1 MLLHFFQLQKL
12 ILIIHEPCSIM
23 MHANKTSST
32 ESPRETSRPNSLS
45 RSQQSMFD
53 SMFALMSSQVEG
65 LSGEVAEGS
74 SSQMIGTGE
83 PQPHLS
89 VLGSTNPQT
98 DCATILWLFPYK
110 YSQIASP
117 EALLLQERDN
127 PTTGTTIMLIHSGVD
142 LPMQWRNAIL
152 ILEEIEISSAVNRC
166 HNRAAS
172 VFHQENIEIARN
184 QYTTFAVIRLTG
196 GANLM
201 LLTSTVIKSQLG
213 RAALTDFVSSR
224 ELIESNEARGSSA
237 LREETWLDELEGEF
251 SFRRS
256 SLVSD
261 KGRNSTSGSVPNGT
275 APFPSLK
282 VSLQRKHGFLQRD
295 IPINSKCSLTFETD
309 LFVGKMLLFMKPS
322 DPDDGIH
329 KQFFHDTK
337 ASFILQIQGKFKYVP
352 TGTLFGGI
360 ELSCDEIKPALVT
373 KGLCGL
379 LLKTIQA
386 KHPNVHSSY
395 GDSTEKPHIVVP
407 AWTFFDRIVRTRPSD
422 SPPIIEEPFFE
433 PTGSVSARQN
443 SGSNGAW
450 NTIDTYSF
458 SSFCSYMDFP
468 SWQLV
473 NISFCRESSLHNFW
487 ADSIVRLVLY
497 EQRDNIDSM
506 DHGRHKPAANSYL
519 FSLELEHVI
528 PETENPL
535 EQDQKSELT
544 EGAEVLPWGKVRAAA
559 SFGDSFGSDTSEG
572 SDKKLS
578 DDGVSMDRENDVA
591 YLNEDQQLARPV
603 NSSLPSRDLLCVVNS
618 SCPAWFDM
626 IAKDKK
632 YTKVYAFR
640 EPKQS
645 KTIFRTVQQFQV
657 HIDTLDAMKYVT
669 SVSSPRMSTS
679 EETRRILGYTYFQ
692 GQLRQPPKVR
702 QINASG
708 NEADSLFL
716 KRATPAI
723 DSGKIKKAV
732 IKCGYIARAI
742 SDYHWREE
750 YVRLVDHYIT
760 FFHPE
765 RLKSHFRI
773 NLKSVIKGK
782 KLLPEDAPDMPGYY
796 FLELDTIGRK
806 VYLMFLSEEMREEW
820 TMAMNQIILR
830 YRKTEITSNR
840 LDGIDNPTE
849 QFMHKSTMWNCEQRL
864 LLNCRRFSFRSPK
877 IQVNPAEMME
887 EALLLGYESR
897 ETGNEST
904 MIRFLDK
911 TSELKDVDLY
921 TLQSDERVAFLVNL
935 YHLMIMHSFILLGPA
950 ESSFTFVNM
959 LHMVSYQISD
969 DIFSLAEL
977 ELNIIRGNMS
987 YPVEFA
993 PRFVLPKSRYGF
1005 ALPKIDIR
1013 VNFSLNTGS
1022 VSAPHSVPIYKA
1034 MIIDMQLDAAAM
1046 VFLDTIKVY
1055 VDKYGISVT
1064 LPRLFLWYSED
1075 FGSPIETMA
1084 KIAPYLNS
1092 RNQDALKLAGYK
1104 KRISFKFMPFDFQC
1118 RPLWIE
1124 DNRARKFQYS
1134 PVKSAV
1140 TATVATV
1147 TKTSADDDEQDDRFI
1162 LELDSDAEN
1171 GFVNE
1176 AEEEEE
1182 VSLNT
1187 QHDFVEV
1194 PM

>member
-1 MLLHFFQLQKL
+1 
-12 ILIIHEPCSIM
+12 M

-32 ESPRETSRPNSLS
+32 ESPRETSKSHSLS

-83 PQPHLS
+83 PQSHLS

-127 PTTGTTIMLIHSGVD
+127 PTTGTTIMLVHCGVD
-142 LPMQWRNAIL
+142 VPMQWRNAIL

-172 VFHQENIEIARN
+172 VFHQENIEITRN
-184 QYTTFAVIRLTG
+184 QYTTLAVIRLTG

-201 LLTSTVIKSQLG
+201 LLTSALLKSQLG

-224 ELIESNEARGSSA
+224 DLIESIEARGSSA

-251 SFRRS
+251 SFRRT

-261 KGRNSTSGSVPNGT
+261 KGRNNASGNVSNGT
-275 APFPSLK
+275 ASFPSLK

-295 IPINSKCSLTFETD
+295 IPINSKSSLTFETD
-309 LFVGKMLLFMKPS
+309 LFVGRMVLFMKPS
-322 DPDDGIH
+322 DPDDGLH

-360 ELSCDEIKPALVT
+360 ELSCDEIKPALIT

-386 KHPNVHSSY
+386 KYPNVHASY
-395 GDSTEKPHIVVP
+395 GDFTEKPHIVVP

-422 SPPIIEEPFFE
+422 TPPSIEEPFFE
-433 PTGSVSARQN
+433 PAGSVIARQN
-443 SGSNGAW
+443 SGSKGAW

-458 SSFCSYMDFP
+458 SSFSSYLDFP

-497 EQRDNIDSM
+497 EQRDNVDSFEQ
-506 DHGRHKPAANSYL
+506 GRHKPTANSYL

-528 PETENPL
+528 PEMENPP
-535 EQDQKSELT
+535 EQVQKGKLA
-544 EGAEVLPWGKVRAAA
+544 EGAEVLPWGKIRAAA
-559 SFGDSFGSDTSEG
+559 SFGDSFASDTIEE
-572 SDKKLS
+572 S
-578 DDGVSMDRENDVA
+578 DDNLSIDREYDVA
-591 YLNEDQQLARPV
+591 YVNEDQSLARPV
-603 NSSLPSRDLLCVVNS
+603 NSSLPSRDLLCAVNS

-626 IAKDKK
+626 IANDKK

-645 KTIFRTVQQFQV
+645 KTFFRTIQQFQA
-657 HIDTLDAMKYVT
+657 HIDTLDAIKYVT
-669 SVSSPRMSTS
+669 SVSSPRISSS
-679 EETRRILGYTYFQ
+679 EEKRRILGYSYFQ
-692 GQLRQPPKVR
+692 GHLRHPSKVR
-702 QINASG
+702 QLNAAG
-708 NEADSLFL
+708 NDADSLFL
-716 KRATPAI
+716 NRATPTM
-723 DSGKIKKAV
+723 DPEKIKKAV
-732 IKCGYIARAI
+732 IKDGYIARAI
-742 SDYHWREE
+742 SDHHWREE

-773 NLKSVIKGK
+773 NLKSVFKGK
-782 KLLPEDAPDMPGYY
+782 KLLPEDAPDMPGYC

-806 VYLMFLSEEMREEW
+806 FYLMFLSEEIREEW

-830 YRKTEITSNR
+830 YRKAEITSTR

-849 QFMHKSTMWNCEQRL
+849 QFMHKSTMWTCEQRL
-864 LLNCRRFSFRSPK
+864 LLNCRRFLFSSSK
-877 IQVNPAEMME
+877 IQLNPAETME

-897 ETGNEST
+897 ETGDESA

-921 TLQSDERVAFLVNL
+921 TLQCDERVAFLLNL
-935 YHLMIMHSFILLGPA
+935 YHLMVMHSFILLGPA

-959 LHMVSYQISD
+959 IHMVSYQISD

-977 ELNIIRGNMS
+977 ELNIIRGNTS
-987 YPVEFA
+987 YPIDFA

-1013 VNFSLNTGS
+1013 VNFALNTGS
-1022 VSAPHSVPIYKA
+1022 MSSPHSVPIYKA
-1034 MIIDMQLDAAAM
+1034 LIMDMQLDAAAM
-1046 VFLDTIKVY
+1046 VFLETVHVY
-1055 VDKYGISVT
+1055 VEKYGISVT

-1075 FGSPIETMA
+1075 FGSPFEIMA
-1084 KIAPYLNS
+1084 KIVPYLNRS
-1092 RNQDALKLAGYK
+1092 NQDMLKLTGYNN
-1104 KRISFKFMPFDFQC
+1104 RINLKFMPFDFQC

-1134 PVKSAV
+1134 PAKSALS
-1140 TATVATV
+1140 AKVATV
-1147 TKTSADDDEQDDRFI
+1147 TQKDADNVERDDITI
-1162 LELDSDAEN
+1162 LEHDFDADN
-1171 GFVNE
+1171 GFVDKVDK
-1176 AEEEEE
+1176 EE
-1182 VSLNT
+1182 VSINS